1 MSTKLKSQR
10 AYPWKAKLKKG
21 EYTFRLM
28 TRDDRDA
35 VQKFAKALPDE
46 DLMFLRK
53 DITQD
58 DVLDK
63 WIANIEE
70 LATVTV
76 LTEGPKG
83 KLAGY
88 ASLHFDQLMWTQ
100 HLGEIRVVVSKASR
114 GIGLASK
121 LVGDLFQLARERGLR
136 RVVVNI
142 PREQGHVQVMLEKLG
157 FKAEALL
164 TDWLMDKQGVTH
176 DLLIMSCYV
185 DES

>member
-1 MSTKLKSQR
+1 MKLHR
-10 AYPWKAKLKKG
+10 TYPWKAKLKKG

-28 TRDDRDA
+28 TREDRAA
-35 VQKFAKALPDE
+35 VQQFARSLPDD

-53 DITQD
+53 DITRD
-58 DVLDK
+58 EVLDQ
-63 WIANIEE
+63 WIENIEGH
-70 LATVTV
+70 ATVTII
-76 LTEGPKG
+76 TEGPKG

-88 ASLHFDQLMWTQ
+88 ASLHFDQLTWTQ
-100 HLGEIRVVVSKASR
+100 HLGEIRVVVSKTSR

-121 LVGDLFQLARERGLR
+121 LVGDLFQLARERGLQ

-142 PREQGHVQVMLEKLG
+142 PREQAHVQGMLEKLG

-164 TDWLMDKQGVTH
+164 TDWLMDKRGVTH

-185 DES
+185 NEI